1 MQDYMITRDSSDDSL
16 EHFGIKGQKWGVRRF
31 ENADGTLTAEGKKRY
46 NKYQTADG
54 SMTEKGKKKYEKALK
69 TAQGEKISKQ
79 QMVKNALKRGAVGA
93 VVGSSVAQLGN
104 RIAERKAFND
114 AVDRNP
120 FANIDAYDSK
130 AFDETFKDYSFK
142 DFKEYAF
149 ASPTSWKNKGGSLVP
164 ANKRFFYPEYSI
176 KSQGKALQLGKMMTS
191 NLLTAPGRGALIG
204 GGVTALGSLAVD
216 SIHNL
221 KIDKAKKFV
230 AQYQAA
236 YEKTYGEKMEG

>member
-1 MQDYMITRDSSDDSL
+1 MMSDFIITRDSSDNSL
-16 EHFGIKGQKWGVRRF
+16 EHWGIKGQKWGVRRF

-69 TAQGEKISKQ
+69 TAQGEKI
-79 QMVKNALKRGAVGA
+79 NALKRGAIGA
-93 VVGSSVAQLGN
+93 AVGSSVAQLGN

-149 ASPTSWKNKGGSLVP
+149 ASPTSWKNNGGSLVP
-164 ANKRFFYPEYSI
+164 ANKRFFYPGYSI

-230 AQYQAA
+230 AKYQAA
-236 YEKTYGEKMEG
+236 YEKTYGGQN